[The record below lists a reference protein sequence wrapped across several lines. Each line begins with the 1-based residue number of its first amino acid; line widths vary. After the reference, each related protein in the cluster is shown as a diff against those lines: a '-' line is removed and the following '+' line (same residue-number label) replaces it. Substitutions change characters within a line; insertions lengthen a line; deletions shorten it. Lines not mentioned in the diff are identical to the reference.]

1 MPCTSPGCTAD
12 LEAGTITHAV
22 VYRRRTLTIDFVPAA
37 VCPECGE
44 ASLTEETLEEI
55 TLLLQEL
62 PPEASGASGASES
75 GGRLRYSHR
84 S

>member
-1 MPCTSPGCTAD
+1 MPCTSPGCTD
-12 LEAGTITHAV
+12 FEAGTITHAV

-44 ASLTEETLEEI
+44 ASVTEETLEEI

-62 PPEASGASGASES
+62 PEATGASGAGE
-75 GGRLRYSHR
+75 RLRYSR
-84 S
+84 GA

>member
-1 MPCTSPGCTAD
+1 MPCTSPGCTD
-12 LEAGTITHAV
+12 LEAGTITHEV

-44 ASLTEETLEEI
+44 ARLTEETLEEI

-62 PPEASGASGASES
+62 PPEASGASGASET
-75 GGRLRYSHR
+75 GERLRYSHR

>member
-1 MPCTSPGCTAD
+1 MPCTSPGCTD

-44 ASLTEETLEEI
+44 ARLTEETLEEI
-55 TLLLQEL
+55 TFLLQEL
-62 PPEASGASGASES
+62 PPDAAPEASNVPE
-75 GGRLRYSHR
+75 RLRYSR
-84 S
+84 GS